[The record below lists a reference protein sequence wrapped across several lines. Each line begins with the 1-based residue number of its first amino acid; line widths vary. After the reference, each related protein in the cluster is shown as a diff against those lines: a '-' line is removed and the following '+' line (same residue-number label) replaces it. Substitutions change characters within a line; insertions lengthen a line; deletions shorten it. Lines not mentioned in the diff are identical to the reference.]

1 MEYSK
6 LAKGVLAGY
15 QLTDEEAI
23 GMLKCPDE
31 DILQLLNGAYQ
42 IRKHYYGNKVK
53 LNMIIN
59 TKSGNCSENC
69 GYCAQSRDSSAS
81 IEKYRMLD
89 KNSIIKGAEK
99 AQQMRSGTYCIV
111 ASGKGPTDRELN
123 HVAEAVEEIK
133 TKYNLKICACLGIL
147 KPEQANRLKTAG
159 VSRYNHNI
167 NTSENHHDAITTSHT
182 YQDRVRTV
190 NEAKRAG
197 MSPCSGVI
205 VGMKETKEDVVQMAM
220 ALKELDA
227 DSIPVNFLHA
237 IDGTMLEGTD
247 ELSPIYCLKVL
258 AMFRY
263 VNPTK
268 EIRISGGREINLKS
282 LQPLG
287 LYAANSIFIG
297 DYLTTLGQE
306 DTKDHQMLR
315 DLGFEPD
322 FVYDEANVLD
332 EEIAAK
338 TAKFLS
344 PNKN

>member
-1 MEYSK
+1 
-6 LAKGVLAGY
+6 
-15 QLTDEEAI
+15 LT
-23 GMLKCPDE
+23 
-31 DILQLLNGAYQ
+31 
-42 IRKHYYGNKVK
+42 
-53 LNMIIN
+53 
-59 TKSGNCSENC
+59 
-69 GYCAQSRDSSAS
+69 
-81 IEKYRMLD
+81 
-89 KNSIIKGAEK
+89 
-99 AQQMRSGTYCIV
+99 
-111 ASGKGPTDRELN
+111 
-123 HVAEAVEEIK
+123 
-133 TKYNLKICACLGIL
+133 
-147 KPEQANRLKTAG
+147 PEQANRLKTAG

-306 DTKDHQMLR
+306 DTKDRQMLR

-332 EEIAAK
+332 EESAAK